1 MSKPKHPG
9 FIRYIDGKTQEEVR
23 RMDISQ
29 VPESLQYAQTSKGW
43 VPVVK
48 VVALEEGNQRTLREY
63 GPAGELLRS
72 TVQLRSSSEG

>member
-9 FIRYIDGKTQEEVR
+9 FIRYIDGQTQQEVR

-29 VPESLQYAQTSKGW
+29 VPEALQYAQTPGGW

-48 VVALEEGNQRTLREY
+48 VVSTEAGNQRTLREY
-63 GPAGELLRS
+63 GPSDELLRS
-72 TVQLRSSSEG
+72 TVQVRK